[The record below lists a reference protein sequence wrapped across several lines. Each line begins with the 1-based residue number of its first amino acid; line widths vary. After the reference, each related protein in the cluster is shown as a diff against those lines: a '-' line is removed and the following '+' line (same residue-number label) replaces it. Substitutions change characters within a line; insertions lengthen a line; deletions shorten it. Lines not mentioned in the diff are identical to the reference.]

1 MKTRILLTICLLM
14 LFIFSISSRNETQNA
29 FDKETITV
37 WNTPETHELIN
48 ELILEYGKLNPNL
61 EIKNELLNDQGFTEN
76 LNEKAGVIF
85 YSQQS
90 VVAFEDP
97 TLLKMVIGRNVIVPV
112 MNAENPFYPIIEQ
125 NGISVKNLRDIIAAD
140 KADWNILKEIDSKEL
155 LQVYLLNDE
164 SVKLALAEFLDLSPK
179 ILANVNSKS
188 AKEVVQCVQKDKY
201 AIGFCQ
207 LVNLAESDQQEFVE
221 NIKLLPIDKNENG
234 RIDYHEKIYGSMYD
248 FERGVWIGKYPQTL
262 IQNIY
267 SVSSGVNPDEEVSEF
282 LSWIVTDG
290 QQFMEYAG
298 LSKLL
303 YNERNSRLEKLYPQQ
318 IVLDNVQP
326 QSTKSRTILFITFG
340 ILAIIIIMAIVY
352 LKLNKKAIIPLK
364 KFPKHAKIL
373 NENVLSFPNGLYFDK
388 SHTWVFMERDGTVK
402 LGIDDFLQSI
412 TGDYTGLI
420 LKNPG
425 EKIIKNAPALT
436 LVQNGKKINVK
447 SPISGKIKEFN
458 EDLVTNPSILNNSPY
473 SRGWVYTIESSNWL
487 REISFL
493 KMSESYRSWIKNE
506 ISRLKDFISGVNHG
520 NVLTAQVIYQEGGEL
535 TVNVL
540 QELGP
545 KVWED
550 FQNEFLD

>member
-1 MKTRILLTICLLM
+1 M
-14 LFIFSISSRNETQNA
+14 FSIFSISSRNETQNA

-90 VVAFEDP
+90 VVAFKDP

-140 KADWNILKEIDSKEL
+140 KADWNILREIDSKEL

-179 ILANVNSKS
+179 ILTNVNSKS

-207 LVNLAESDQQEFVE
+207 LVNLAESDQQEFVK

-303 YNERNSRLEKLYPQQ
+303 YNERNSRLEKLYPQH

-326 QSTKSRTILFITFG
+326 QSTKSRTILFIAFG

-352 LKLNKKAIIPLK
+352 RKLNKKAIIPLR
-364 KFPKHAKIL
+364 KFPKHVKIL

>member
-1 MKTRILLTICLLM
+1 M
-14 LFIFSISSRNETQNA
+14 FSIFSISSRNETQNA

-90 VVAFEDP
+90 VVAFKDP

-140 KADWNILKEIDSKEL
+140 KADWNILREIDSKEL

-303 YNERNSRLEKLYPQQ
+303 YNERNSRLEKLYPQH

-326 QSTKSRTILFITFG
+326 QSTKSRTILFIAFG

-352 LKLNKKAIIPLK
+352 RKLNKKAIIPLR
-364 KFPKHAKIL
+364 KFPKHVKIL

>member
-14 LFIFSISSRNETQNA
+14 FFISNISSQNATQNA
-29 FDKETITV
+29 SNKEIITI
-37 WNTPETHELIN
+37 WNTPETHELTK
-48 ELILEYGKLNPNL
+48 LFILEYGKLNPNL
-61 EIKNELLNDQGFTEN
+61 EIKNELLDDQGFTEN

-90 VVAFEDP
+90 VAALKDP

-125 NGISVKNLRDIIAAD
+125 NGISVKNLRDIIVAD
-140 KADWNILKEIDSKEL
+140 KADWNIPEEIDSKEL
-155 LQVYLLNDE
+155 LQVYLLNDK
-164 SVKLALAEFLDLSPK
+164 SVKLALAEFLDLNPE
-179 ILANVNSKS
+179 ILAKVHSKS
-188 AKEVVQCVQKDKY
+188 AKEVIQLVQKDKY

-207 LVNLAESDQQEFVE
+207 LVNLAESGQQEFEE

-267 SVSSGVNPDEEVSEF
+267 SVSSGVNPNEKVSEF

-290 QQFMEYAG
+290 QQYIEYAG

-318 IVLDNVQP
+318 IVLDNVEP
-326 QSTKSRTILFITFG
+326 QSAKSKTFLFIVVG

-352 LKLNKKAIIPLK
+352 LKLNKKAIISLRK
-364 KFPKHAKIL
+364 YPKQSKIL
-373 NENVLSFPNGLYFDK
+373 NENILSFPNGLYFDK

-402 LGIDDFLQSI
+402 MGIDDFLQNI

-425 EKIIKNAPALT
+425 ERIIKNAPALT
-436 LVQNGKKINVK
+436 LVQNGKKINIK
-447 SPISGKIKEFN
+447 APISGKIKEFN
-458 EDLVTNPSILNNSPY
+458 EDLVTDPSVLNNSPY
-473 SRGWVYTIESSNWL
+473 SRGWIYTIESSNWL

-493 KMSESYRSWIKNE
+493 KMSESYRRWIKNE
-506 ISRLKDFISGVNHG
+506 ISRLKDFISSVNPG